1 VAWLRRNFFGFWPPR
16 VLRSAGVA
24 TSRFLAAA
32 LFYRA
37 VWQPSTKT
45 LPEGLQPNWG
55 VQLQRKIWPIS
66 KSNSGW
72 QPKKIHLQPK
82 VRAAI
87 RQKSQKVI
95 SGGSG
100 PVLELLLFALLRFCC
115 FLFACLFCLFCFV
128 FAVSCL
134 PVCFCRFC
142 FVFCCSCFCL
152 FFAGFASFLLFPV
165 CLFVFAGFASFFSVW
180 LFACSAVFVCFFF
193 VFSFFF
199 RFCYFRSARSPVH
212 LGGGRLGRRVGR
224 K

>member
-1 VAWLRRNFFGFWPPR
+1 MAWLRRNFFGFWPPR

-37 VWQPSTKT
+37 VWPPSTKT
-45 LPEGLQPNWG
+45 LPEALQPNWG

-100 PVLELLLFALLRFCC
+100 PVLELLLFVLLR
-115 FLFACLFCLFCFV
+115 
-128 FAVSCL
+128 
-134 PVCFCRFC
+134 
-142 FVFCCSCFCL
+142 
-152 FFAGFASFLLFPV
+152 FLLFPV
-165 CLFVFAGFASFFSVW
+165 CLFVFADFASFFAVSCSPVCFCRFCFVFAVW
-180 LFACSAVFVCFFF
+180 LFLPVFFRFFIF
-193 VFSFFF
+193 FSFFVISALPGPQF
-199 RFCYFRSARSPVH
+199 IWEGGDIYDLEAAELESVSRFSGSKLVELIFGPWRESNLRPFER
-212 LGGGRLGRRVGR
+212 GEI
-224 K
+224 